1 MGMAADG
8 GLGERVEAMRRF
20 NRFYT
25 RKIGVLQERLLQ
37 SPFSLAEA
45 RVIYELARTQSPTA
59 TAIADEL
66 GLDAGYLSRI
76 LRHLEK
82 HGLIARAASEGDAR
96 QRLLTLTAAGREAF
110 AVLDQGSRDEMGA
123 MLSALPAADQRR
135 VVALMAD
142 IEGLLGGAPR
152 GSAGYLLR
160 QHRAGDMGWVVE
172 CHGRVYADEYGWDGT
187 FEAFVA
193 EIVARFIRD
202 HDPALERCWIAE
214 RDGDPV
220 GSAFLM
226 QQSKTVAQLRLL
238 VVDPKGRGLGIGGR
252 LVSECIDFARHAGYR
267 KITLWTQSILHPAR
281 KIYRRAGF
289 RLLREEQ
296 HRSFGQDLVGEFWE
310 LVL

>member
-1 MGMAADG
+1 MDSAADG
-8 GLGERVEAMRRF
+8 GLAERVEAMRRF

-45 RVIYELARTQSPTA
+45 RVIYELARTQNPTA
-59 TAIADEL
+59 SAIADEL

-76 LRHLEK
+76 LRDLGK
-82 HGLIARAASEGDAR
+82 RGLIARAPSEGDAR
-96 QRLLTLTAAGREAF
+96 QRLLALTDAGREAF
-110 AVLDQGSRDEMGA
+110 AALDRGSRDEMGA
-123 MLSALPAADQRR
+123 MLSMLAPADQRR
-135 VVALMAD
+135 VIALMAG
-142 IEGLLGGAPR
+142 IEGLLGGAVG

-160 QHRAGDMGWVVE
+160 SHRTGDIGWVVE
-172 CHGRVYADEYGWDGT
+172 CHGRVFADEYGFDET

-193 EIVARFIRD
+193 EIAARFIRE

-220 GSAFLM
+220 GSVFLVK
-226 QQSKTVAQLRLL
+226 QSKTVAQLRLL
-238 VVDPKGRGLGIGGR
+238 VVDPKGRSLGIGAR
-252 LVSECIDFARHAGYR
+252 LVGECIDFAERAGYR

-310 LVL
+310 LML